1 MQECSS
7 AAKYRYMHAH
17 SSRRDFK
24 EVIAIL
30 EDRLSREL
38 PGANAQIEMAPV
50 RPDALE
56 RTELAE
62 RDCREAGVLALLHPL
77 DGRAHVVLTVRR
89 LHLADHAGQ
98 VSFPGGRRESDESLL
113 QTALREAQEEV
124 DVRPDDVKV
133 LGELTPLYIPPTN
146 YCVYPYVGYVHAA
159 ADLRPHDLEVERIVH
174 VPVAALLN
182 PTNTRR
188 EARSVQGNLVEVP
201 FFDVSGLQVWGAT
214 AMMLAELVAILRAAD

>member
-1 MQECSS
+1 MQDCSS

-17 SSRRDFK
+17 SSRRDFE

-30 EDRLSREL
+30 EDRLSGEL
-38 PGANAQIEMAPV
+38 PGAGAQIEMAPM

-62 RDCREAGVLALLHPL
+62 RNCREAAVLALLHPL
-77 DGRAHVVLTVRR
+77 DGHAHVVLTVRR

-98 VSFPGGRRESDESLL
+98 VAFPGGRRESNESLL

-124 DVRPDDVKV
+124 DVQPDEVNI

-146 YCVYPYVGYVHAA
+146 FCVYPYVGYVRAA

-174 VPVAALLN
+174 VPVAALLD
-182 PTNTRR
+182 PTNTRK
-188 EARSVQGNLVEVP
+188 EARSVRGSLVEVP

-214 AMMLAELVAILRAAD
+214 AMMLAEFVAILRASD